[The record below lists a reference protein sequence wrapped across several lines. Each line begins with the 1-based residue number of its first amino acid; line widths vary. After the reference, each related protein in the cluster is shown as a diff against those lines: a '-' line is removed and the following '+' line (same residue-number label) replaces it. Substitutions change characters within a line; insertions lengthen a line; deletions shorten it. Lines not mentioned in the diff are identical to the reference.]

1 MKNKNIKKVNIV
13 FESLP
18 QFLGLNENLEEAK
31 KIFSK
36 LGFDENSPE
45 WKEFYDIFSSDI
57 DLMDKFVKW
66 LEDGDEEDLRFII
79 DTIKRAKE
87 AEVSK
92 TEINKFQSL
101 KQYSRGIE
109 KLISDKEKERIKKEV
124 EEKIKKKEEEF
135 FSKYFSANKKL
146 EKLNKHYK
154 FRDFYKLDDQGK
166 KILTDVNSGEEFP
179 FSRWYNFMG
188 RPSKAEMIKEIKGH
202 ISFMDDEIEQY
213 QTGVDR
219 AYKNYKDPEGML
231 EYFKEKLEIAK
242 YMKDYWEY
250 VLDAAYEFFEDM
262 E

>member
-87 AEVSK
+87 VEVPK

-124 EEKIKKKEEEF
+124 EEKIKKNDPGHPDICTVFAFHKTFNEEIIKDIEEQCKKGCIGCVQCKKDLAKKMIEYI
-135 FSKYFSANKKL
+135 SPIYEKRKVIANKPDYIKDIIR
-146 EKLNKHYK
+146 EGNK
-154 FRDFYKLDDQGK
+154 
-166 KILTDVNSGEEFP
+166 
-179 FSRWYNFMG
+179 
-188 RPSKAEMIKEIKGH
+188 KAG
-202 ISFMDDEIEQY
+202 
-213 QTGVDR
+213 
-219 AYKNYKDPEGML
+219 
-231 EYFKEKLEIAK
+231 EIAK
-242 YMKDYWEY
+242 KT
-250 VLDAAYEFFEDM
+250 M
-262 E
+262 EEVRNAMGIDWLNSK